1 MRHASWDL
9 RDVCDLP
16 PICLKGSIY
25 RSVLPRK
32 TVARIRYWLL
42 TKLLTYSVDQLT
54 NASCVFKCDVTVT
67 VAVTVELS
75 V

>member
-25 RSVLPRK
+25 RSILPQK
-32 TVARIRYWLL
+32 TVARIRYWLF
-42 TKLLTYSVDQLT
+42 TKLLTYSADQLT
-54 NASCVFKCDVTVT
+54 NASRAFKCDVTVT
-67 VAVTVELS
+67 VELS
-75 V
+75 I